1 MASTTT
7 PDHSLRLRFFRRE
20 RPASIDEVG
29 AQVWQLLDALAKL
42 HPAWKQWSTRDAGF
56 QPHRVRSAAD
66 CTKHLSGAEIEL
78 HPGNR
83 PSHRLL
89 FSTSGTR
96 EQSCDLRVL
105 FALQGAPARW
115 SLGLRVEMR
124 IGAAVRAL
132 GAGAATLIQNVAI
145 AAIAAVHPHAGF
157 AGKMDSPDPRWDESR
172 EPEAAWMTY
181 LSHAANAEAFRAE
194 IPDPKLVPIPAAS
207 PPATVAPV
215 TDLGW
220 LIVAFP
226 EIMNP
231 GESAQVAAVESLQRA
246 LGPRVRQDP
255 LRAAPLPLP
264 SVVSVRSTSAY
275 VRVKTLSGRASPWAA
290 RPRSRLAE
298 TAPVALTSLT
308 PVLPFAPGG
317 STADALERAIDEADR
332 LQGPATAA
340 LKGRLDETE
349 AHLDLRAILDAL
361 PFPKAAARAQSVP
374 TSSDQTAPPPPPP
387 PPAQRLTLEQYASLC
402 VEIAL
407 APAREIEALARY
419 RITPREKVLTD
430 EYYRARIAA
439 SPEVSA
445 AWERSFQ
452 SYQAWLQSRQGQR
465 P

>member
-1 MASTTT
+1 MASTTD
-7 PDHSLRLRFFRRE
+7 PDQSLRLRFFRRQ

-29 AQVWQLLDALAKL
+29 AQIWQLLEALAAL

-56 QPHRVRSAAD
+56 QPHRVRNAAD
-66 CTKHLSGAEIEL
+66 CAKHLSGAEIEL

-89 FSTSGTR
+89 FSTSAVR

-132 GAGAATLIQNVAI
+132 GASGATLIQTAAL
-145 AAIAAVHPHAGF
+145 AAIVAVRPHAGF
-157 AGKMDSPDPRWDESR
+157 VGTIDSPDPRWDESR

-181 LSHAANAEAFRAE
+181 LSHAANAEPFRGE
-194 IPDPKLVPIPAAS
+194 ILDPKLVPIPAAP
-207 PPATVAPV
+207 PPATVASV
-215 TDLGW
+215 LDLGW
-220 LIVAFP
+220 LIIAFP

-246 LGPRVRQDP
+246 LGRRVRQDP
-255 LRAAPLPLP
+255 LSPAPLPTEVP
-264 SVVSVRSTSAY
+264 VPSTSAY
-275 VRVKTLSGRASPWAA
+275 VGAKVSSRRTSRWAA
-290 RPRSRLAE
+290 RPQTHLAE
-298 TAPVALTSLT
+298 TSRVVVIPLN
-308 PVLPFAPGG
+308 PVLPFAPAG
-317 STADALERAIDEADR
+317 STAEALERAIDEAYR
-332 LQGPATAA
+332 TQRPAAPAA
-340 LKGRLDETE
+340 ADRLDETE
-349 AHLDLRAILDAL
+349 VHLELRAILDAL
-361 PFPKAAARAQSVP
+361 PFPRAAARAGDAP
-374 TSSDQTAPPPPPP
+374 TAADPNAPLPPPPPP
-387 PPAQRLTLEQYASLC
+387 AAQRLTLEQYASLC

-430 EYYRARIAA
+430 EYYRERIAA
-439 SPEVSA
+439 NPEVRA

-452 SYQAWLQSRQGQR
+452 SYQAWLQSRQGR
-465 P
+465 TP

>member
-1 MASTTT
+1 MASTTN
-7 PDHSLRLRFFRRE
+7 PDQSLRLRFFRRQ

-56 QPHRVRSAAD
+56 QPRRVRSAAE
-66 CTKHLSGAEIEL
+66 CAKYLSGAEIEL

-89 FSTSGTR
+89 FSTSGVR

-132 GAGAATLIQNVAI
+132 GAGGATLIQNVAL
-145 AAIAAVHPHAGF
+145 AAIVAVRPHAGF
-157 AGKMDSPDPRWDESR
+157 VGTIDSPAPRWDESR

-181 LSHAANAEAFRAE
+181 ISHAANAEPFRRQF
-194 IPDPKLVPIPAAS
+194 PDPKLVPIPAAP
-207 PPATVAPV
+207 PPATVASVP
-215 TDLGW
+215 DLGW

-231 GESAQVAAVESLQRA
+231 GDSAQVAAVESLQRA
-246 LGPRVRQDP
+246 LGARVRQDP
-255 LRAAPLPLP
+255 LRAAPLPTEVP
-264 SVVSVRSTSAY
+264 VPSTSAY
-275 VRVKTLSGRASPWAA
+275 VSVKVSSRRTSRWAA
-290 RPRSRLAE
+290 RPQTHVAE
-298 TAPVALTSLT
+298 TSRVVVLPLN

-317 STADALERAIDEADR
+317 SAAEALERAVDEANR
-332 LQGPATAA
+332 TQGRGAGSPTD
-340 LKGRLDETE
+340 RLDETE
-349 AHLDLRAILDAL
+349 AHLELRAILDAL
-361 PFPKAAARAQSVP
+361 PFSKAAARVGNVP
-374 TSSDQTAPPPPPP
+374 TTADENAPPPPPP
-387 PPAQRLTLEQYASLC
+387 PAAERLTLEQYASLC
-402 VEIAL
+402 VEIAI

-430 EYYRARIAA
+430 EYYRDRIAA
-439 SPEVSA
+439 SPEVRA

-452 SYQAWLQSRQGQR
+452 SYQAWLQSRQGR
-465 P
+465 TP